1 MEFSTEENPGVSYE
15 ARHEQHVCKNVKP
28 RDFPGGPLVK
38 NPAASAGDEG
48 ASPGW
53 GTRISQAM
61 GPLSPCT
68 AVKDQLSQN
77 LKKKTKLKPTLLTG
91 GSDSKVSACN
101 MGDLSSIPGSGRPL
115 GEGNGNPLQYSCL
128 ENSTDGGACWATVH
142 GVAESETTEQ
152 LHYYSSH

>member
-1 MEFSTEENPGVSYE
+1 
-15 ARHEQHVCKNVKP
+15 
-28 RDFPGGPLVK
+28 
-38 NPAASAGDEG
+38 
-48 ASPGW
+48 
-53 GTRISQAM
+53 M

-68 AVKDQLSQN
+68 AVKDQHSQN

-128 ENSTDGGACWATVH
+128 ENSTDGGACCATVH